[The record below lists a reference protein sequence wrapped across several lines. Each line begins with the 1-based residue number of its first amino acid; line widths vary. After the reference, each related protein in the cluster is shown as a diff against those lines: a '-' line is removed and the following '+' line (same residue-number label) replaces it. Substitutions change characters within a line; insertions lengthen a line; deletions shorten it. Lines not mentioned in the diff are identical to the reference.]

1 MNFGFS
7 EEQTML
13 RKLAR
18 EILEQEVTPERRKRI
33 EASSE
38 GFDRELW
45 SRLAEA
51 NLLGLAV
58 PEEFGGMGFG
68 FLELVTLLEEV
79 GRTVAPVPVLAAL
92 VLGGLPLARFGTGAQ
107 RERWLGR
114 LATGEAILSAGL
126 VDADSDEPEAPA
138 LRARP
143 RDSGYVLD
151 GRKRF
156 VPFAAYADRLLVP
169 AQSPDGVGIF
179 LVDPAAD
186 GVELTRHE
194 SSVGEPGFDLVLAGA
209 RVGADERLGGDEADG
224 RAIARWLYEH
234 ALVATSRLRARARAV
249 RGADRLVPGRAA
261 PLCRCLHRR
270 RGDPLVHLARGLA
283 TRRGSARGARS
294 GGGEVL
300 GRGGGLAHRRRRPAS
315 ARRHRRGRRLSD
327 PPVLSPVQVARARPG
342 LGDTA
347 ARLAGAGHGADR
359 TAGGR
364 VSETLR
370 FEQVSVGDELPLLDV
385 ELSAA
390 IIVGGAL
397 ASRDFTPVHHSRAAA
412 QAQGMSDVFMNILT
426 TNGYVGRYV
435 TDWAGVDAILENVAI
450 KLGAPKARPT
460 WSATP

>member
-234 ALVATSRLRARARAV
+234 ALVATSAVQVGVSERALEITAGYVREREQFGVPIGSFQAV
-249 RGADRLVPGRAA
+249 QHRCADAFIDVEAIRWCTWRAA
-261 PLCRCLHRR
+261 WRLAEGLPAAREAAVAKFWAAEAGSRIADAAQHLH
-270 RGDPLVHLARGLA
+270 
-283 TRRGSARGARS
+283 
-294 GGGEVL
+294 GGIGVDVDYPI
-300 GRGGGLAHRRRRPAS
+300 HRYFLWS
-315 ARRHRRGRRLSD
+315 KSLE
-327 PPVLSPVQVARARPG
+327 LG
-342 LGDTA
+342 LG
-347 ARLAGAGHGADR
+347 
-359 TAGGR
+359 
-364 VSETLR
+364 
-370 FEQVSVGDELPLLDV
+370 
-385 ELSAA
+385 
-390 IIVGGAL
+390 
-397 ASRDFTPVHHSRAAA
+397 
-412 QAQGMSDVFMNILT
+412 
-426 TNGYVGRYV
+426 
-435 TDWAGVDAILENVAI
+435 
-450 KLGAPKARPT
+450 
-460 WSATP
+460 SATPQLAWLGRDMARTGPQEDV

>member
-1 MNFGFS
+1 
-7 EEQTML
+7 ML

-18 EILEQEVTPERRKRI
+18 EILEQEVTAERRKRL
-33 EASSE
+33 EASSD

-45 SRLAEA
+45 SKLAEA

-126 VDADSDEPEAPA
+126 VDADSDDPEAPVV
-138 LRARP
+138 RARR
-143 RDSGYVLD
+143 RDAGYALD

-156 VPFAAYADRLLVP
+156 VPFAAYADRVLVP

-194 SSVGEPGFDLVLAGA
+194 RSSGEPGFDLLLAGA

-234 ALVATSRLRARARAV
+234 ALVATSAVQVGVSERALEITAGYVREREQFGVPIGSFQAV
-249 RGADRLVPGRAA
+249 QHRCADAFIDVEAIRWCTWRAA
-261 PLCRCLHRR
+261 WRLAEGLPAAREAAVAKFWAAEAGSRIADAAQHLH
-270 RGDPLVHLARGLA
+270 
-283 TRRGSARGARS
+283 
-294 GGGEVL
+294 GGIGVDVDYPI
-300 GRGGGLAHRRRRPAS
+300 HRYFLWS
-315 ARRHRRGRRLSD
+315 KSLE
-327 PPVLSPVQVARARPG
+327 LG
-342 LGDTA
+342 LG
-347 ARLAGAGHGADR
+347 
-359 TAGGR
+359 
-364 VSETLR
+364 
-370 FEQVSVGDELPLLDV
+370 
-385 ELSAA
+385 
-390 IIVGGAL
+390 
-397 ASRDFTPVHHSRAAA
+397 
-412 QAQGMSDVFMNILT
+412 
-426 TNGYVGRYV
+426 
-435 TDWAGVDAILENVAI
+435 
-450 KLGAPKARPT
+450 
-460 WSATP
+460 SATPQLAWLGRDMARTGPQEDV

>member
-234 ALVATSRLRARARAV
+234 ALVATSAVQVGVSERALEITAGYVREREQFGVPIGSFQAV
-249 RGADRLVPGRAA
+249 QHRCADAFIDVEAIRWCTWRAA
-261 PLCRCLHRR
+261 WRLAEGLPAAREAAVAKFWAAEAGSRIADAAQHLHGGIGVDVDYPIHRYF
-270 RGDPLVHLARGLA
+270 L
-283 TRRGSARGARS
+283 RS
-294 GGGEVL
+294 KSLEL
-300 GRGGGLAHRRRRPAS
+300 
-315 ARRHRRGRRLSD
+315 
-327 PPVLSPVQVARARPG
+327 G
-342 LGDTA
+342 LG
-347 ARLAGAGHGADR
+347 
-359 TAGGR
+359 
-364 VSETLR
+364 
-370 FEQVSVGDELPLLDV
+370 
-385 ELSAA
+385 
-390 IIVGGAL
+390 
-397 ASRDFTPVHHSRAAA
+397 
-412 QAQGMSDVFMNILT
+412 
-426 TNGYVGRYV
+426 
-435 TDWAGVDAILENVAI
+435 
-450 KLGAPKARPT
+450 
-460 WSATP
+460 SATPQLAWLGRDMARTGPQEDA